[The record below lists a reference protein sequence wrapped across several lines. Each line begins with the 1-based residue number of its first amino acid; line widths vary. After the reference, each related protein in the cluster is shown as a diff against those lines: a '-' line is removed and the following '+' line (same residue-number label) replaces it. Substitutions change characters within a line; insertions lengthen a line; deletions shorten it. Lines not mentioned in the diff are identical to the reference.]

1 MDELATD
8 PARASQ
14 GRIVKLIPCD
24 HCGEFSK
31 LPGLKNVVST
41 VDIVFF
47 FFFPSKPH
55 QKHRPT
61 LYATEGFYPKQAVPF
76 PVNLQLL
83 YESFGSYLPY
93 H

>member
-24 HCGEFSK
+24 HCGEFGK

-41 VDIVFF
+41 VGIVFF
-47 FFFPSKPH
+47 FFSSKPH
-55 QKHRPT
+55 QTHRPS
-61 LYATEGFYPKQAVPF
+61 LHATEGCYPKQAVPF
-76 PVNLQLL
+76 PAHLQLL
-83 YESFGSYLPY
+83 YESFGSYRPY

>member
-14 GRIVKLIPCD
+14 GRIVKLISCD

-41 VDIVFF
+41 VGRVLFCFVF
-47 FFFPSKPH
+47 SLSST
-55 QKHRPT
+55 RNT
-61 LYATEGFYPKQAVPF
+61 DLLYTQLGGCYPKQAVPF
-76 PVNLQLL
+76 PARLQLL
-83 YESFGSYLPY
+83 CESSYLPY
-93 H
+93 N